1 MVESKA
7 PEWVGGL
14 ELLVLVTGA
23 TGFLG
28 RRVVPEL
35 QSLGHEVR
43 CLVHTPGR
51 ERIFPPRSVDVQYGS
66 VLDADALA
74 GAFYGVEAVVSLVGI
89 IRPRKGAT
97 YDSINRQGVA
107 NLVAAA
113 KEVRARHFV
122 QISAIGASSNLAYP
136 YLYSKWQGEQEVV
149 KGGLPYTILRPSIML
164 GEGDEFLTT
173 LAGLVKVFPLV
184 PVVGSGRNRLQP
196 IAADDV
202 ARCIALAV
210 DRKDLNGKTIE
221 VGGPQQLSYNEII
234 AVVSRTLGKRR
245 LRLHLPI
252 SLMYLATALLQALRP
267 HPPATTDQLR
277 MLAVRNVSE
286 MGVVEKT
293 FGFTPRTLEGN
304 IDFVR
309 SVTFGDGLKMALG
322 SMPPRLRDH

>member
-1 MVESKA
+1 
-7 PEWVGGL
+7 
-14 ELLVLVTGA
+14 
-23 TGFLG
+23 
-28 RRVVPEL
+28 
-35 QSLGHEVR
+35 
-43 CLVHTPGR
+43 
-51 ERIFPPRSVDVQYGS
+51 VDIHYGS

-74 GAFYGVEAVVSLVGI
+74 GAFYGVGAVVSLVGI
-89 IRPRKGAT
+89 IRRGKGKT
-97 YDSINRQGVA
+97 YDAINRRGVA

-113 KEVRARHFV
+113 KEVRTKHFV
-122 QISAIGASSNLAYP
+122 QISAIGASSDRAYP

-149 KGGLPYTILRPSIML
+149 NSGLPYTILRPSIMF

-173 LAGLVKVFPLV
+173 LAGLVRVFPLA
-184 PVVGSGRNRLQP
+184 PVVGSGRNLLQP

-202 ARCIALAV
+202 AQCTAMAV
-210 DRKDLNGKTIE
+210 DWEDLKGKTIE

-252 SLMYLATALLQALRP
+252 SLMYPATALLQALRP
-267 HPPATTDQLR
+267 RPPATTDQLR

-286 MGVVEKT
+286 VGIVEKT

-309 SVTFGDGLKMALG
+309 SVTFADGLKIALG
-322 SMPPRLRDH
+322 SMPAHLRDH

>member
-1 MVESKA
+1 M
-7 PEWVGGL
+7 
-14 ELLVLVTGA
+14 LVLVTGA

-51 ERIFPPRSVDVQYGS
+51 ERIFPTRSVDIHYGS
-66 VLDADALA
+66 VLDVDALA
-74 GAFYGVEAVVSLVGI
+74 AAFYGAEAVVSLVGI
-89 IRPRKGAT
+89 IRRGKGAT
-97 YDSINRQGVA
+97 YDAINRQGVA

-113 KEVRARHFV
+113 KQVRTKHFIQV
-122 QISAIGASSNLAYP
+122 SAIGASSDRAYP

-149 KGGLPYTILRPSIML
+149 SSGLPYTIVRPSIMF

-173 LAGLVKVFPLV
+173 LAGLVRVFPLA
-184 PVVGSGRNRLQP
+184 PVAGSGRNRLQP
-196 IAADDV
+196 ISADDL

-210 DRKDLNGKTIE
+210 DREDLKGRAIE
-221 VGGPQQLSYNEII
+221 IGGPQQLSYNEIV
-234 AVVSRTLGKRR
+234 AVVGRALGKRR
-245 LRLHLPI
+245 PRLHLPI
-252 SLMYLATALLQALRP
+252 SLMYLATALLQTLRP

-277 MLAVRNVSE
+277 MLGIRNVSE
-286 MGVVEKT
+286 VGVVEKT

-309 SVTFGDGLKMALG
+309 SVTFGDGLSIALG
-322 SMPPRLRDH
+322 SMPAHLRDH

>member
-1 MVESKA
+1 M
-7 PEWVGGL
+7 
-14 ELLVLVTGA
+14 LVLVTGA

-35 QSLGHEVR
+35 QGLGHEVR

-51 ERIFPPRSVDVQYGS
+51 ERIFPPRSADIHYGS

-74 GAFYGVEAVVSLVGI
+74 GAVYGVEAVVSLVGI
-89 IRPRKGAT
+89 IRPGKGAT
-97 YDSINRQGVA
+97 YDAINRQGVS

-113 KEVRARHFV
+113 KEVRTKHFIQV
-122 QISAIGASSNLAYP
+122 SAIGASSDRTYP
-136 YLYSKWQGEQEVV
+136 YLYSKWRGEQEVV
-149 KGGLPYTILRPSIML
+149 GSGLPYTILRPSIMF

-173 LAGLVKVFPLV
+173 LAGLVKVFPLA

-210 DRKDLNGKTIE
+210 DREDLKGKAIE

-245 LRLHLPI
+245 RRLHLPI

-277 MLAVRNVSE
+277 MLGIRNVSE
-286 MGVVEKT
+286 LGIVEKT

-309 SVTFGDGLKMALG
+309 SVTFGDGLSIALG
-322 SMPPRLRDH
+322 AMPAHLRDH

>member
-1 MVESKA
+1 M
-7 PEWVGGL
+7 GGL

-35 QSLGHEVR
+35 QNLGHEVR

-51 ERIFPPRSVDVQYGS
+51 ERIFTPRSVEIEYGS

-74 GAFYGVEAVVSLVGI
+74 EAFYGVETVVSLVGI
-89 IRPRKGAT
+89 IRQRKGVT
-97 YDSINRQGVA
+97 YDAINRQGVA

-113 KEVRARHFV
+113 KQVRTKHFI
-122 QISAIGASSNLAYP
+122 QISAIGASSDRAYP

-149 KGGLPYTILRPSIML
+149 NSGLPYTILRPSIMF

-173 LAGLVKVFPLV
+173 LAGLVRLFPLV

-210 DRKDLNGKTIE
+210 DREDLKSKVIE
-221 VGGPQQLSYNEII
+221 VGGPQQVSYNEII
-234 AVVSRTLGKRR
+234 AVVGRTLGKRR
-245 LRLHLPI
+245 RRLHLPI

-286 MGVVEKT
+286 VGVVEKT

-309 SVTFGDGLKMALG
+309 SVTYGDGLSIALG
-322 SMPPRLRDH
+322 AMPAHLRDH